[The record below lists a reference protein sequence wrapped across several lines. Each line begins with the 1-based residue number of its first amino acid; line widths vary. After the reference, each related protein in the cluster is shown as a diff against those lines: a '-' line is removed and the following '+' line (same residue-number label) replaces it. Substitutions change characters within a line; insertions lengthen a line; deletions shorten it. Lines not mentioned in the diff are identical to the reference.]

1 MSPCARGVRK
11 VSAAQTSGQANLVLA
26 CQTGFFECEHPF
38 IDKLM
43 VIIEPAVAGTR
54 LLDLGSK
61 LYPSNMPR
69 VLNIDLT
76 RFIQS
81 LSRVRLST
89 PNSSSERK
97 AAHVCSIDTLLSAF
111 AKYYT

>member
-11 VSAAQTSGQANLVLA
+11 VAAAQTSGLANLVLS
-26 CQTGFFECEHPF
+26 CQTGFFECQHPF
-38 IDKLM
+38 IDKPI

-54 LLDLGSK
+54 LLDLDSK

-89 PNSSSERK
+89 PNSSKRK
-97 AAHVCSIDTLLSAF
+97 KACTCMF
-111 AKYYT
+111 N

>member
-11 VSAAQTSGQANLVLA
+11 VAAAQTSGLANLVLS
-26 CQTGFFECEHPF
+26 CQTGFFECQHPF
-38 IDKLM
+38 IDKPM

-54 LLDLGSK
+54 LIDLGSK

-69 VLNIDLT
+69 VLNIYLT
-76 RFIQS
+76 QS

-89 PNSSSERK
+89 PNSSKRK
-97 AAHVCSIDTLLSAF
+97 KGCTCMF
-111 AKYYT
+111 N